1 MNALF
6 GLMLV
11 AGVLYGILYDGT
23 FWKIYG
29 ILVTLWLVYV
39 LWARDSRENPKRKT
53 ILAASWSC
61 KFFQINLCANILVDK
76 LFLTNNV

>member
-61 KFFQINLCANILVDK
+61 KFLSNKFVREYSCRQTFPD
-76 LFLTNNV
+76 